1 MRRVGTNPA
10 VKWEDGMEHGNNG
23 TEINRRRALQLAG
36 ASALVSVAPFATA
49 RAAPRPIKVGL
60 VTPTTGPLAPMGE
73 ADDYVLNIVRAA
85 LKDGV
90 ANPGGKYPVEIIV
103 KDSQSNPNR
112 AAEVAGELILQNN
125 IDLMIVGATPENS
138 NPVCDQCELNGV
150 PCISTTTPWQPWFF
164 GRGGDP
170 KKGFD
175 WTYHYFWGIEDI
187 IETFT
192 SIWNQVPTN
201 KKVGLFLANDGD
213 GNAWGDPKIGIPPVL
228 TKMGFEIFD
237 PGRFQPLQQD
247 FSAHVSAYKKAGV
260 EIVCGVPIPPDFKN
274 FWTQA
279 RQQGFHPKVVTM
291 GKAYSFPSV
300 MDAMGDIGVGLSQE
314 LWWTPANPFKS
325 SLNGVSSAD
334 LAKNYEAATGRQWN
348 GAVGFVHSMFEV
360 AADVIKRA
368 KDPTDKASLRDAII
382 ATELDTTVG
391 HISWKK
397 GPVKN
402 VCKTPL
408 VAGQW
413 VKGEKH
419 KYDLIVVANTEAA
432 EIPVARKA
440 IEIPY

>member
-1 MRRVGTNPA
+1 MVEQNSEAGRLALT
-10 VKWEDGMEHGNNG
+10 
-23 TEINRRRALQLAG
+23 RRRALQLAG
-36 ASALVSVAPFATA
+36 ASTLLGVAPLTSAK
-49 RAAPRPIKVGL
+49 AAVRPIKVGY

-73 ADDYVLNIVRAA
+73 ADDYVLKTVRET
-85 LKDGV
+85 LKAGI
-90 ANPGGKYPVEIIV
+90 ANAGGNYPIEIIV
-103 KDSQSNPNR
+103 KDSQSSPNR

-170 KKGFD
+170 TKGFQ

-187 IETFT
+187 LEVFT
-192 SIWNQVPTN
+192 SIWKGVDTN

-213 GNAWGDPKIGIPPVL
+213 GNAWGDPKLGLPPAL
-228 TKMGFEIFD
+228 TKMGFTVFD

-247 FSAHVSAYKKAGV
+247 FSALIAAYKKEGV

-279 RQQGFHPKVVTM
+279 HQQGFHPKAVTM

-300 MDAMGDIGVGLSQE
+300 IDSMGDIGVGLSQE
-314 LWWTPANPFKS
+314 LWWTPANPYKS
-325 SLNGVSSAD
+325 SLNGVTSAD
-334 LAKNYEAATGRQWN
+334 LAKNYETATGRQWN
-348 GAVGFVHSMFEV
+348 GAVGYVHSLFEV

-382 ATELDTTVG
+382 ATDLNTTVG
-391 HISWKK
+391 HINWKN
-397 GPVKN
+397 GPMKN

-419 KYDLIVVANTEAA
+419 PFDLIVVANTEAA
-432 EIPVARKA
+432 DIPVAKKPIA
-440 IEIPY
+440 IPY